1 MKNLVL
7 SGHLAYDRIVN
18 VNSDFRDLS
27 KTQSPF
33 DFSLLGRSQE
43 VAFGGCVGNVAYG
56 LHKSK
61 FKFQIL
67 SVLGSIDGQAY
78 LDHFFNLGID
88 TSLIQVIERSMT
100 STAYMFSDVE
110 DNQMIFFV
118 PMDIYEGHDFH
129 PKYPDPNS
137 IDYMFISAD
146 VIDVMN
152 KNAEFC
158 RNHNIPFAFD
168 PGQQLNNYLNHSE
181 LFLEAIKCADILFVN
196 ELEYSFIL
204 NTLKIS
210 HTKLL
215 NYVNYL
221 IVTQSSN
228 PVLIY
233 SLSKDLYKAVNV
245 DSQIGTPVDTT
256 GAGDAFRAGFMD
268 FYLNDKSIVDCV
280 KNGNMLASKSVMHK
294 HPQGYEF

>member
-33 DFSLLGRSQE
+33 DFSLLGSSQE
-43 VAFGGCVGNVAYG
+43 VTFGGCVGNVAYG

-67 SVLGSIDGQAY
+67 SVLGSIDGQDY
-78 LDHFFNLGID
+78 LDHFLKLGID
-88 TSLIQVIERSMT
+88 TSCIQLVENSLT

-118 PMDIYEGHDFH
+118 PMDIYRNSKFT
-129 PKYPDPNS
+129 PTYPDPNTVS
-137 IDYMFISAD
+137 YMFISAD
-146 VIDVMN
+146 VISVMN
-152 KNAEFC
+152 SNAEFC
-158 RNHNIPFAFD
+158 RKYSIPFAFD
-168 PGQQLNNYLNHSE
+168 PGQQLNNYLNNPD
-181 LFLEAIKCADILFVN
+181 LFLTAINGADILFVN
-196 ELEYSFIL
+196 ELEYGFII

-210 HTKLL
+210 HSKLL
-215 NYVNYL
+215 EYVNFL
-221 IVTQSSN
+221 IVTQSAN
-228 PVLIY
+228 PVLVY
-233 SLSKDLYKAVNV
+233 SHKSDSYHSVNV
-245 DSQIGTPVDTT
+245 EPCKETPIDTT

-268 FYLNDKSIVDCV
+268 FYLNNRHIVDCV

>member
-7 SGHLAYDRIVN
+7 SGHLAYDRIVK

-33 DFSLLGRSQE
+33 DFSLLGKSQE

-61 FKFQIL
+61 IKFQIL
-67 SVLGSIDGQAY
+67 SLLGSIDGQAY
-78 LDHFFNLGID
+78 LDHFLDLGID
-88 TSLIQVIERSMT
+88 TSLIEIIDKSMT

-118 PMDIYEGHDFH
+118 PMEIYEAQDFR
-129 PKYPDPNS
+129 PKYPDPMT

-146 VIDVMN
+146 VINVMN
-152 KNAEFC
+152 SNADFC
-158 RNHNIPFAFD
+158 RKHNIRFAFD
-168 PGQQLNNYLNHSE
+168 PGQQLNNYLNRSE
-181 LFLEAIKCADILFVN
+181 LFLEAICGADILFVN
-196 ELEYSFIL
+196 ELEYGFIL

-210 HTKLL
+210 HAKLL
-215 NYVNYL
+215 NSVNYL

-228 PVLIY
+228 PVLVY
-233 SLSKDLYKAVNV
+233 SLSQDLYKAVNV
-245 DSQIGTPVDTT
+245 ETRIGTPIDTT

-268 FYLNDKSIVDCV
+268 FYLNDQSIVDCV